1 MLEQQFWVKA
11 VHDIS
16 RYESKDQTF
25 QATGSVHTW
34 SSSPDISIILIHTNE
49 WSTLHVIQ
57 TLKITQTKVDH
68 HGISVTHLVNF
79 YPW

>member
-25 QATGSVHTW
+25 QAKGKGRVHTW
-34 SSSPDISIILIHTNE
+34 YPSPDISIILIHTQMHKVH
-49 WSTLHVIQ
+49 SML
-57 TLKITQTKVDH
+57 LKP
-68 HGISVTHLVNF
+68 LR
-79 YPW
+79 

>member
-25 QATGSVHTW
+25 QAKGPVHTW
-34 SSSPDISIILIHTNE
+34 YSSPDFSIILIHTQMLKDTPHYSNPCDNSHQS
-49 WSTLHVIQ
+49 WFSLDFCPTLI
-57 TLKITQTKVDH
+57 
-68 HGISVTHLVNF
+68 
-79 YPW
+79 

>member
-34 SSSPDISIILIHTNE
+34 SSSRDISIILIHTQMNE
-49 WSTLHVIQ
+49 VHCTLFKP
-57 TLKITQTKVDH
+57 LR
-68 HGISVTHLVNF
+68 
-79 YPW
+79 

>member
-34 SSSPDISIILIHTNE
+34 SSSPDISIILIHTQMNE
-49 WSTLHVIQ
+49 VHSKLFKP
-57 TLKITQTKVDH
+57 LR
-68 HGISVTHLVNF
+68 
-79 YPW
+79 

>member
-25 QATGSVHTW
+25 QAKGPVHTW
-34 SSSPDISIILIHTNE
+34 YSSPNISIISIYTHIFKGHSSL
-49 WSTLHVIQ
+49 
-57 TLKITQTKVDH
+57 LKP
-68 HGISVTHLVNF
+68 L
-79 YPW
+79 W